1 MYKIS
6 LNNLE
11 FYSLHGYYQEENLI
25 GNVFIVDM
33 FVEIPDHVLET
44 ENLASTANY
53 EVLFVI
59 AKEEM
64 QNTQKLLET
73 VVKNIHDR
81 IKRLNPNIQHIEV
94 SLRKK
99 HIPIDGMIGSASV
112 SYSTKI

>member
-44 ENLASTANY
+44 ENLGSTVNY
-53 EVLFVI
+53 EVLYTI

-64 QNTQKLLET
+64 QQTQKLLET

-81 IKRLNPNIQHIEV
+81 IKLLNPNISNIEV

-99 HIPIDGMIGSASV
+99 HVPLEGMIGSATVTYCS
-112 SYSTKI
+112 KF